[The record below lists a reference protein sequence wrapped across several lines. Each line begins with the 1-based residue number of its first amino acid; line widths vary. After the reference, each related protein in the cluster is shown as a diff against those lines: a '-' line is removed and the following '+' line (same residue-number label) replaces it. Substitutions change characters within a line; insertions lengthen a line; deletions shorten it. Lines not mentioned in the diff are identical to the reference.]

1 MTGGAAAVLL
11 VVGTWALF
19 HRGPAQVPVSI
30 VPGDSGKGIT
40 VEVLNGTA
48 VDGLAR
54 DVARRL
60 RRRGI
65 DVVYFGSSAVR
76 RDSTVILIR
85 RGDSSAAVAVR
96 NALGAGKISL
106 ELDPQRLLD
115 ASVIVGRDV
124 APALDRHP

>member
-1 MTGGAAAVLL
+1 M
-11 VVGTWALF
+11 
-19 HRGPAQVPVSI
+19 
-30 VPGDSGKGIT
+30 VPGDSGAGIT

-54 DVARRL
+54 DVTRRL

-65 DVVYFGSSAVR
+65 DVVYFGSAPTR
-76 RDSTVILIR
+76 RDSTVILVR
-85 RGDSSAAVAVR
+85 RGDSTAAVAVR
-96 NALGAGKISL
+96 NALGMGRISV

>member
-1 MTGGAAAVLL
+1 
-11 VVGTWALF
+11 VGTWALV
-19 HRGPAQVPVSI
+19 HRGPTPLPVSI
-30 VPGDSGKGIT
+30 VPGDSGAGIT

-60 RRRGI
+60 RKRGI
-65 DVVYFGSSAVR
+65 DVVYFGSSATR
-76 RDSTVILIR
+76 RDSTIILIR
-85 RGDSSAAVAVR
+85 RGDSTSAVAVR
-96 NALGAGKISL
+96 NALGAGKIAV

-124 APALDRHP
+124 TPALDRHP